1 MYSASDYRGMARRAL
16 KNYWW
21 LAVGVT
27 LLASILGGTSSS
39 FTPSFSLTVNG
50 DDLTQYYPEALRHA
64 LQVFL
69 PVSGVISLVQ
79 FVIGGSVSPGA
90 ELVSKNSTYDL
101 PTPTRKNAAFLGWY
115 TAVGKELVTNGTK
128 LKSTYGQTLVAK
140 WDTSGHSFVKS
151 KTYQNNFK
159 DVSSRAWYYPYVTA
173 AYSYGLMDGIETNK
187 FKPDKQISAAQTIT
201 LAARLRKLYLTG
213 NGTFANSSPWYKAYS
228 DYAISQG
235 IISSLPSDMNAPLT
249 RQEFASILAKALPSS
264 ALPSVNDVPDGS
276 IPDVYKSDKGIY
288 QLYRAG
294 VLSGNDDAGTFRPNA
309 PITRAEVA
317 SVLVRM
323 ADPNTRILF
332 SLD

>member
-1 MYSASDYRGMARRAL
+1 MERLPAGTYRIKVQSTNANNWSYANSAYQ
-16 KNYWW
+16 
-21 LAVGVT
+21 T
-27 LLASILGGTSSS
+27 
-39 FTPSFSLTVNG
+39 FTVKENHLTITYN
-50 DDLTQYYPEALRHA
+50 AN
-64 LQVFL
+64 
-69 PVSGVISLVQ
+69 
-79 FVIGGSVSPGA
+79 GGSVSPGA

-264 ALPSVNDVPDGS
+264 ALPRSTTYPTAPFPTCTSPTKGS
-276 IPDVYKSDKGIY
+276 INSTG
-288 QLYRAG
+288 QGFSRAMTTPAP
-294 VLSGNDDAGTFRPNA
+294 SGPMPPSPGRRSLPCWSVWPTPTPESSSLWTKFSFVPSKAGRSYGSSSFFRVTSFRRLTGPN
-309 PITRAEVA
+309 P
-317 SVLVRM
+317 
-323 ADPNTRILF
+323 
-332 SLD
+332 